1 MRVVMSGYFGFDN
14 VGDEAILFSIIRALR
29 KWEPAVEIT
38 VLSNNPEE
46 TAATYGVQAINR
58 WKLGQIRTALKSAD
72 GLISGGGSLMQDQT
86 SGKTIPYYAAII
98 KMAQLAKVPVFV
110 YAQGMGPINKG
121 LNKWIVKSVFNKC
134 AGITVRDEESRALL
148 ETIGVRS
155 NVAIVPDPVVGLG
168 GEGFTSKWL
177 DTWRG
182 GLVKA
187 GAGVDDSDL
196 VKAGADSALVKVGA
210 DSALVKAE
218 KIDVEAGDYITVS
231 VRDWP
236 TDVDYKAKIAVSLD
250 ALAATGYSIVFIPMH
265 GEHDAKSSAD
275 VARMMH
281 AESTIAPAD
290 LPIEEKI
297 AVIGQSKLL
306 IGQRLHSLIFS
317 AIEHTPFIALS
328 YDPKIDAFANIVNQ
342 PIIGHVE
349 VDDWDGEMLAA
360 KATAL
365 LENHDSESAKLATLI
380 ERLQVEAEL
389 TAKLALNA
397 F

>member
-46 TAATYGVQAINR
+46 TAATYGVQAVNR
-58 WKLGQIRTALKSAD
+58 WKLAQIRTVLKSAD

-86 SGKTIPYYAAII
+86 SGKTIPYYAGII
-98 KMAQLAKVPVFV
+98 KMAQLANVPVFV
-110 YAQGMGPINKG
+110 YAQGMGPINKSI
-121 LNKWIVKSVFNKC
+121 NKWIVKSVFNKC

-148 ETIGVRS
+148 ETIGVRG

-177 DTWRG
+177 DAWRSG
-182 GLVKA
+182 I
-187 GAGVDDSDL
+187 GAVD
-196 VKAGADSALVKVGA
+196 AGADSALVKAGA
-210 DSALVKAE
+210 ENSE
-218 KIDVEAGDYITVS
+218 KIVVEAGDYITVS

-250 ALAATGYSIVFIPMH
+250 ALAATGYNIVFIPMH

-365 LENHDSESAKLATLI
+365 LENHDAESAKLATLI

>member
-1 MRVVMSGYFGFDN
+1 MSGYFGFDN

-46 TAATYGVQAINR
+46 TAATYGVQAVNR
-58 WKLGQIRTALKSAD
+58 WKLAQIRTVLKSAD

-86 SGKTIPYYAAII
+86 SSKTIPYYAGII
-98 KMAQLAKVPVFV
+98 KMAQLANVPVFV
-110 YAQGMGPINKG
+110 YAQGMGPINKSF
-121 LNKWIVKSVFNKC
+121 NKWLVKSVFNKC

-148 ETIGVRS
+148 EAIGVRG
-155 NVAIVPDPVVGLG
+155 NVTIVPDPVVGLG

-177 DTWRG
+177 DAWRG
-182 GLVKA
+182 GIGAVDADLVVEA
-187 GAGVDDSDL
+187 GADSDL
-196 VKAGADSALVKVGA
+196 VKAGAKTS
-210 DSALVKAE
+210 E
-218 KIDVEAGDYITVS
+218 KIVVEAGDYITVS

-250 ALAATGYSIVFIPMH
+250 ALAATGYNVVFIPMH

-275 VARMMH
+275 VARMMS

-365 LENHDSESAKLATLI
+365 LENHDAESTKLATLI

>member
-46 TAATYGVQAINR
+46 TAATYGVQAVNR
-58 WKLGQIRTALKSAD
+58 WKLAQIRTVLKSAD

-86 SGKTIPYYAAII
+86 SGKTIPYYAGII
-98 KMAQLAKVPVFV
+98 KMAQLANVPVFV
-110 YAQGMGPINKG
+110 YAQGMGPINKSI
-121 LNKWIVKSVFNKC
+121 NKWIVKSVFNKC

-148 ETIGVRS
+148 ETIGVRG

-177 DTWRG
+177 DAWRG
-182 GLVKA
+182 GI
-187 GAGVDDSDL
+187 GAVD
-196 VKAGADSALVKVGA
+196 AGADSALVKAGA
-210 DSALVKAE
+210 ETSE
-218 KIDVEAGDYITVS
+218 KIVVEAGDYITVS

-236 TDVDYKAKIAVSLD
+236 TDVDYKAKIAASLD
-250 ALAATGYSIVFIPMH
+250 ALAATGYNIVFIPMH

-275 VARMMH
+275 VARMMS

-365 LENHDSESAKLATLI
+365 LENHDAESAKLATLI